1 MLYSGAIA
9 KNNKGIPM
17 EQQDRPEQIIS
28 ISKKLQRIIH
38 LSKKIFGETDVS
50 ELTEEQIA
58 EKNKQSIPN
67 NWLTRRLFKKQTKH
81 VETSTY
87 IIPVDDG
94 MVTGYFFQRRDKI
107 PKQLTS
113 LRPLII
119 FYHGGGW
126 VWGNMDLYSFICA
139 RIASITNAAVLSVDY
154 RLAPQ
159 YKFPTA
165 VEDCYNTL
173 IWASQGAR
181 YWKID
186 PERIFVMG
194 DSAGGNLA
202 AVVSR
207 LSRDRKGPHIAGQV
221 LIYPVTDGRLRTS
234 SFNKFKESPTLTG
247 REMQFFI
254 KSYQSEPKDI
264 LNPNFSPLLS
274 KDHSRLPPTL
284 IITADNDPLL
294 DDGKL
299 YAEALRSADTPVK
312 YLECEHTV
320 HGYLAYPAAP
330 GSEETESAIMQFIA
344 GRQVEQVELLTKS
357 QMRKQNKRELKVARK
372 TNKSFV
378 AVGVE
383 EG

>member
-1 MLYSGAIA
+1 MD
-9 KNNKGIPM
+9 
-17 EQQDRPEQIIS
+17 QQEKVEPIH
-28 ISKKLQRIIH
+28 ISKKLHRIIA
-38 LSKKIFGETDVS
+38 LSKKITGEIDGT
-50 ELTEEQIA
+50 ELTEQQIS
-58 EKNKQSIPN
+58 EKNQRSIPN
-67 NWLTRRLFKKQTKH
+67 NWITRRILKKPAKK
-81 VETSTY
+81 VETTTF
-87 IIPVDDG
+87 IIPVEDG
-94 MVTGYFFQRRDKI
+94 VLTGYFFQRRGNET
-107 PKQLTS
+107 KQLTS

-126 VWGNMDLYSFICA
+126 VWGNMNLYSFICA

-181 YWKID
+181 YWKVD

-207 LSRDRKGPHIAGQV
+207 LSRDRKGPRIAGQI
-221 LIYPVTDGRLRTS
+221 LIYPVTDGRLRTP
-234 SFNKFKESPTLTG
+234 SFNKFKDSPTLTG
-247 REMQFFI
+247 RAMQFFI

-299 YAEALRSADTPVK
+299 YAEALASADTPVK
-312 YLECEHTV
+312 YLACKHTV
-320 HGYLAYPAAP
+320 HGFLAFPAAE
-330 GSEETESAIMQFIA
+330 GTEETESAIMQFVG
-344 GRQVEQVELLTKS
+344 GRPIEQVELLTMS
-357 QMRKQNKRELKVARK
+357 QLRKRNKRELQVARK
-372 TNKSFV
+372 SNKSFI
-378 AVGVE
+378 AAGVE
-383 EG
+383 EN